1 VVEQVHLVL
10 DKNIEE
16 KSVNQIASGRIQQI
30 RSHCSNCDGQG
41 EKINAKDKCKTY
53 DGKRIVRERK
63 IIQVH
68 IDKSNL

>member
-1 VVEQVHLVL
+1 MVEQVHLVL
-10 DKNIEE
+10 DKNIEG
-16 KSVNQIASGRIQQI
+16 KSVNQIASSMIQQI
-30 RSHCSNCDGQG
+30 RSHCSDCDGQG
-41 EKINAKDKCKTY
+41 EKINVKDKCKTY